1 MKEASAAAIIIGLSG
16 CAIRGAPS
24 FVLFGAYFPAWMFC
38 ALFGILAAIAAR
50 ALMVA
55 TGLSEALPLQ
65 LFICVS
71 VGLTIAIGVWL
82 LWFES

>member
-1 MKEASAAAIIIGLSG
+1 
-16 CAIRGAPS
+16 
-24 FVLFGAYFPAWMFC
+24 MFC